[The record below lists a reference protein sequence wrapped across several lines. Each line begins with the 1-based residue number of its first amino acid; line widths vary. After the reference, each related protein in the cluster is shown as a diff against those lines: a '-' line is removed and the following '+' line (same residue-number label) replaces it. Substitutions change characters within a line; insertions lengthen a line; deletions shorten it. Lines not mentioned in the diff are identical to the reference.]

1 MAPAHRNIGDA
12 GHMKMPEEPGSDPR
26 TIALARSRLYQFF
39 AVALSYPDARFAA
52 LWQREGYGEALQN
65 LACLLAQPHRRGRS
79 LVKALEATFK
89 ALAAIHT
96 DDLQRA
102 YRHIFG
108 HTMAVECAAYETL
121 YSSGDVF
128 QQVQALADIAGWYRA
143 FGLVVSPA
151 AKERVDHISVELEF
165 MYVLGYKEAYAV
177 GRGAADKAQ
186 LCAEA
191 QAKFLQEHLGRW
203 GPRFARSLRRTAEDR
218 FYRTLAQ
225 GLRAFLALEIAR
237 FGLRPLA
244 LSQIPPGL
252 MPPRTEP
259 DCGACP
265 LLTGEGQA
273 WAEESR

>member
-165 MYVLGYKEAYAV
+165 MYVLAYKEAYALE
-177 GRGAADKAQ
+177 RGETDRAQ
-186 LCAEA
+186 LCVEA
-191 QAKFLQEHLGRW
+191 GATFLQERLGRW
-203 GPRFARSLRRTAEDR
+203 GPLFAWLLGKRAHDR
-218 FYRTLAQ
+218 FYQGLAQ
-225 GLRAFLALEIAR
+225 GLDAFLAMEIRRYGAC
-237 FGLRPLA
+237 PLA
-244 LSQIPPGL
+244 LTEPGL
-252 MPPRTEP
+252 RLVSLEAEP
-259 DCGACP
+259 DCGECP
-265 LLTGEGQA
+265 LFIGESQEGM
-273 WAEESR
+273 EDRL

>member
-203 GPRFARSLRRTAEDR
+203 GPLFARSLGKKAHGGV
-218 FYRTLAQ
+218 YQALAQ
-225 GLRAFLALEIAR
+225 GLEAFLVMEITR
-237 FGLRPLA
+237 CRVCPLA
-244 LSQIPPGL
+244 L
-252 MPPRTEP
+252 TEP
-259 DCGACP
+259 GRRLVSLEAEPGCGECP
-265 LLTGEGQA
+265 LLTGEGQ
-273 WAEESR
+273 EGMEVRL